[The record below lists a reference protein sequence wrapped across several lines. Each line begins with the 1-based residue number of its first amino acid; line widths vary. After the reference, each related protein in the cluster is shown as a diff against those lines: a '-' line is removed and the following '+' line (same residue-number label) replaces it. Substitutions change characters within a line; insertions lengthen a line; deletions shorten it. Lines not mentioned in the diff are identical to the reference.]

1 MGSSELYG
9 PWLPLATDFALRHHR
24 PGQPYNLTVTSSLA
38 KTSPIVSFQTPVFAK
53 PEIVIA

>member
-9 PWLPLATDFALRHHR
+9 PWLPLTTDFALRHRR